1 MNKNEFIDELL
12 SELSYRS
19 DEGYP
24 ILTKSTHITLISEI
38 LDEWDM
44 SGIKNILIENLIEAD
59 KNPDDDKYSGI
70 GGNPSRYVKKSDY
83 AKWQQNPDEF
93 TGDKFDKSDNG
104 KYSQVEDDGTKK
116 EPEVEKKPTTFDA
129 STPDGLSYIKS
140 LGPNDAAYQAAV
152 KAGHIKDTDTDD
164 DTEAGDDDRV
174 LPKVM
179 NSNELGKVISETG
192 DSDVKNKMMDVGYGG
207 FEKETGGKPAPGGPG
222 SAFNEIVSGELALI
236 LEKFPDMT
244 EDELADYSHK
254 RFGNT
259 ALGREQKE
267 TKTLAKNPDLEKRRN
282 AAAGTGSHTKP
293 QFPAQHKQVEKER
306 GTYSKSRVAAAS
318 AIQKHKATQQRI
330 KNLQSNKLFG
340 TETKTHPFYGASVS
354 IDSQVDMVTNANG
367 NVYLPDGTGV
377 DKDDLIRFIK
387 AGGGG
392 MNPSDTATFV
402 TDENGNLL
410 VQFHSDKTKTS
421 DIQDNSTLAFEE
433 VNYNSYIEKSSLS
446 DEDKVKCKEI
456 NKDYSARMSAIEA
469 KYNDQSVPIANKLL
483 QLDKNKISKILD
495 EDEGTM
501 VQNVNDALY
510 GEKARK
516 KGAFTKIN
524 KKWNKYLP
532 KGVKPEDLTNLQKT
546 EMLYK
551 YANDDGKLTAAL
563 VKSITKVGLQYKE
576 ENPDTIGLDV
586 NKILSSQRKEV
597 VEMQREK
604 IRTMNSFTTDVDGVS
619 VGAGTLMEAE
629 ENIRG
634 FHLTLMDYPPKEYT
648 KGDPSSITGTS
659 LDINMGGVVVNG
671 EVLRGCLGVENTTEF
686 KQKFKLVE
694 EEKLTYD
701 SKDKDEDGNYT
712 GNVTGKKVFTY
723 VVDGKG
729 GRKEIGFKSY
739 RSKEGASGKTNN
751 TMTYSTEMQNCF
763 KSK

>member
-1 MNKNEFIDELL
+1 MNKTEFIEELL

-24 ILTKSTHITLISEI
+24 ILTKSTHINLISEI
-38 LDEWDM
+38 LDEWGM
-44 SGIKNILIENLIEAD
+44 TEIKNILIENLLED
-59 KNPDDDKYSGI
+59 ESNPEDDKYTST
-70 GGNPSRYVKKSDY
+70 GGKGYVKSADWNEYQKD
-83 AKWQQNPDEF
+83 KDGF
-93 TGDKFDKSDNG
+93 TGEKFTKDANG
-104 KYSQVEDDGTKK
+104 KYVVQNSDGNSAEED
-116 EPEVEKKPTTFDA
+116 EQIPSTFDA
-129 STPDGLSYIKS
+129 STPDGLEYIKS

>member
-1 MNKNEFIDELL
+1 MNKTEFIEELL

-24 ILTKSTHITLISEI
+24 ILTKSTHINLISEI
-38 LDEWDM
+38 LDEWGM
-44 SGIKNILIENLIEAD
+44 TEIKNILIENLLED
-59 KNPDDDKYSGI
+59 ESNPEDDKYTST
-70 GGNPSRYVKKSDY
+70 GGKGYVKSADWNEYQKD
-83 AKWQQNPDEF
+83 KDGF
-93 TGDKFDKSDNG
+93 TGEKFTKDANG
-104 KYSQVEDDGTKK
+104 KYVVQNSDGNSAEEDEQT
-116 EPEVEKKPTTFDA
+116 PSTFDA
-129 STPDGLSYIKS
+129 STPDGLEYIKS

>member
-1 MNKNEFIDELL
+1 MNKTEFIEELL

-24 ILTKSTHITLISEI
+24 VLTKSTHINLISEI
-38 LDEWDM
+38 LDEWGM
-44 SGIKNILIENLIEAD
+44 TEIKNILIENLLED
-59 KNPDDDKYSGI
+59 ESNPEDDKYTST
-70 GGNPSRYVKKSDY
+70 GGKGYVKSADWNEYQKD
-83 AKWQQNPDEF
+83 KDGF
-93 TGDKFDKSDNG
+93 TGEKFTKDANG
-104 KYSQVEDDGTKK
+104 KYVVQNSDGNSAEEDEQT
-116 EPEVEKKPTTFDA
+116 PSTFDA
-129 STPDGLSYIKS
+129 STPDGLEYIKS

-510 GEKARK
+510 GETARK